1 MASFWLAYKVQSRD
15 AYYKELTIKPVLVTH
30 VDNDFTY
37 TLRNNGLGPAVITD
51 WTLTFE
57 GVSYKIETM
66 NAEKLHTMGQH
77 MSKHPLKDVFAGI
90 KVPAPGGT
98 IFLES
103 TMQEVGTIVDRGEAL
118 TMFRIPAEQ
127 RKHLEDVMQKTTPM
141 HGAELSAKFV
151 KAVATLPFVFNY
163 CSLSGLTCTNHKLLD
178 CP

>member
-66 NAEKLHTMGQH
+66 NAENMGRYLRDRLRKRSDL
-77 MSKHPLKDVFAGI
+77 MPD
-90 KVPAPGGT
+90 PAPHVKNTATGPFQSDRSFSLGG
-98 IFLES
+98 
-103 TMQEVGTIVDRGEAL
+103 QPHR
-118 TMFRIPAEQ
+118 PAKSE
-127 RKHLEDVMQKTTPM
+127 
-141 HGAELSAKFV
+141 
-151 KAVATLPFVFNY
+151 
-163 CSLSGLTCTNHKLLD
+163 
-178 CP
+178 